1 MIVQIKWKGAWKFG
15 VFRPMSR
22 FILKT
27 AQDTAIVRMEDE
39 WKLVYD
45 LQRMASFSMTL
56 NDP

>member
-1 MIVQIKWKGAWKFG
+1 
-15 VFRPMSR
+15 MSR